1 MPRSALL
8 ACGVLSSLLYVATDI
23 FGALTWQGYHYASQ
37 AISELGAIGAPS
49 RPYVSPLFLA
59 YDLLLIAFGIG
70 VRMGDGRASRLRVTG
85 AALIVVGAVGLV
97 ATRFPMQMRGS
108 PPALTDTMHIVL
120 TAVMVLCILLAVG
133 SGAKGFGRRF
143 RFYSFGTILVLLV
156 FGILAALDGPRVAAN
171 LATPY
176 LGITERINIGAYL
189 LWVAV
194 LSIALLRSGAP
205 DPEPV

>member
-70 VRMGDGRASRLRVTG
+70 VRRGAGRASRLRVTG
-85 AALIVVGAVGLV
+85 GALIAIGAVGLV
-97 ATRFPMQMRGS
+97 ATQFPMQMRGT

-120 TAVMVLCILLAVG
+120 TAATVLCILLAAG
-133 SGAKGFGRRF
+133 LRREGAREGVP
-143 RFYSFGTILVLLV
+143 LLLV
-156 FGILAALDGPRVAAN
+156 RHDPDPAGVRYPGGARRAARRREPGDAVSRHHRTHQYRRVPAVGGGAFDRIAALR
-171 LATPY
+171 
-176 LGITERINIGAYL
+176 
-189 LWVAV
+189 
-194 LSIALLRSGAP
+194 RSRP
-205 DPEPV
+205 